1 MLHNGCSVTGVA
13 AAAVSRELPPCCGLM
28 LTQAG
33 VKPGPGPGSD
43 TDGADQDAVQLY
55 SHCTATVQY
64 WASLHTID
72 LNWVGGQVFV
82 LKCAAPICTDC
93 RQL

>member
-43 TDGADQDAVQLY
+43 TDGADQDAVQ
-55 SHCTATVQY
+55 CTATV
-64 WASLHTID
+64 H
-72 LNWVGGQVFV
+72 
-82 LKCAAPICTDC
+82 CTGPVYI
-93 RQL
+93 QLT

>member
-1 MLHNGCSVTGVA
+1 MCAA

-43 TDGADQDAVQLY
+43 TDGADQDAV
-55 SHCTATVQY
+55 HCTDCTATVQY
-64 WASLHTID
+64 SGSLHTID

-82 LKCAAPICTDC
+82 LKCAAPICTHC
-93 RQL
+93 RQF

>member
-1 MLHNGCSVTGVA
+1 MCAA

-43 TDGADQDAVQLY
+43 TDGADQDAVHCTLY
-55 SHCTATVQY
+55 SHCTVLG
-64 WASLHTID
+64 SLHTID

-82 LKCAAPICTDC
+82 LKCAAPICTHC

>member
-55 SHCTATVQY
+55 SHCTATVQPLY
-64 WASLHTID
+64 TVL
-72 LNWVGGQVFV
+72 GQF
-82 LKCAAPICTDC
+82 TYN
-93 RQL
+93 

>member
-55 SHCTATVQY
+55 SHCTLY

-72 LNWVGGQVFV
+72 LNWVGGQVSV

>member
-55 SHCTATVQY
+55 SHCTATV
-64 WASLHTID
+64 H
-72 LNWVGGQVFV
+72 
-82 LKCAAPICTDC
+82 CTGPVYI
-93 RQL
+93 QLT

>member
-1 MLHNGCSVTGVA
+1 MSLNYFRCPQSMLHNGCSVTGVA

-43 TDGADQDAVQLY
+43 TDGADQDAVQ
-55 SHCTATVQY
+55 CTATVQPLY
-64 WASLHTID
+64 TVL
-72 LNWVGGQVFV
+72 GQF
-82 LKCAAPICTDC
+82 TYN
-93 RQL
+93 

>member
-1 MLHNGCSVTGVA
+1 MCAA

-43 TDGADQDAVQLY
+43 TDGADQDAVHCTLYTVQPLY
-55 SHCTATVQY
+55 STRAVY
-64 WASLHTID
+64 I
-72 LNWVGGQVFV
+72 
-82 LKCAAPICTDC
+82 
-93 RQL
+93 QLT